1 MRQLKHHEQKL
12 LKKVDFL
19 QWKKE
24 DSLREIKV
32 VRKYFLQQREDYHK
46 YNKLVGNIIS
56 LANKISLLDN
66 RDPFRAQQEKALLE
80 KLYNMGIVNATT
92 KFSDCRK
99 VTVSAFCRRRL
110 PIVMCRLKM
119 AETVKEAVTFVEQ
132 GHIRVGPQT
141 VTDPA
146 FLVTRTMEDYVTW
159 VDTSKIK
166 RKIMKYNDKSTAGIE
181 RAHRAIL
188 FPGQGSQYVGMG
200 KDLYNLYPRSAKLVF
215 DEADEALK
223 YGLSA
228 LIFEGKQEKLKLTE
242 NAQPAILTTSLAMLS
257 VLEIEF
263 GFDIAKAC
271 NQVLGHSLGEYTA
284 LVATKSMSLA
294 DAVQLVRLR
303 GEAMTRAVA
312 DKQGNTAMS
321 ALVVRKDKLIELEKA
336 LEEIQTELPPGEL
349 VQVANINSSF
359 QVVISGTTKGVD
371 QASRTLQQRRF
382 AARAV
387 DLPVSAPFHCPLM
400 KPAADVMEEAIK
412 KVEIKKPCV
421 DVVSNVTA
429 KPYANAEEIPQL
441 LVQQIMATVQWERSI
456 NYCKGQDVD
465 EFLCFGPGKVLA
477 NLLKK
482 EYPLD
487 KITINITPVKTATAV
502 NLKLSMILK
511 QEITTVTTEVQT
523 TTQNRAVDVSRYVHK
538 NPREFKGRLGYAC
551 LNTVLRKEKPSVF
564 CSRTCRLSNALSKG
578 VEYLQELSLQNIA
591 DLKKL
596 IQWNEENNIK
606 FMRISSDIFP
616 FATHEK
622 AGYDIDFAKD
632 ALAEVGALA
641 RKYNHR
647 LTTHPGQFNQ
657 LVSLTPKVI
666 VNTIRELKHHAKMMD
681 LMGLDKDSIMIIH
694 MGGVYGDKEAA
705 IARFEQEYVN
715 LPENVKRRLVLE
727 NDELGYSVSDLL
739 PVCQK
744 LSIPLVLDWHHHY
757 INPGTVTDLVS
768 LLPTINKIWTD
779 KGIKPKQHY
788 SESRRGAKT
797 IMELRAHSDRVKNLP
812 PTTDDV
818 DLMIE
823 AKDKEQ
829 AVLELYKLY
838 DLQPVNEES
847 YIPSKGIET
856 TQTKGRKSNKKA
868 AADKKLKEEDGDL
881 SEEEQEAA
889 QDEIEVE
896 QSKIIAESSATR
908 RSRRSIKTELIM
920 NDVEDKSMTKKTPKR
935 KRKQLAPADVEPAV
949 TEEASDIATKKSQKK
964 NRKQPSPKIIEEEVN
979 DEKKKTSKR
988 NRKNPLPKNTE
999 TIVDEAM
1006 NEIAKKAS
1014 KRKHKQMPTDDIASE
1029 LVIEEI
1035 SNEPQKKKKKNKTKK
1050 D

>member
-1 MRQLKHHEQKL
+1 MFTWRNA
-12 LKKVDFL
+12 
-19 QWKKE
+19 
-24 DSLREIKV
+24 S
-32 VRKYFLQQREDYHK
+32 
-46 YNKLVGNIIS
+46 
-56 LANKISLLDN
+56 
-66 RDPFRAQQEKALLE
+66 KAL
-80 KLYNMGIVNATT
+80 G
-92 KFSDCRK
+92 
-99 VTVSAFCRRRL
+99 RR
-110 PIVMCRLKM
+110 
-119 AETVKEAVTFVEQ
+119 
-132 GHIRVGPQT
+132 
-141 VTDPA
+141 
-146 FLVTRTMEDYVTW
+146 TW
-159 VDTSKIK
+159 
-166 RKIMKYNDKSTAGIE
+166 MSTAGIE

-349 VQVANINSSF
+349 VQIANINSSF

-400 KPAADVMEEAIK
+400 RPAADVMEEAIK

-421 DVVSNVTA
+421 DVISNVTA

-487 KITINITPVKTATAV
+487 KITSFLPFISRINITPVKTATAV
-502 NLKLSMILK
+502 NLKLPMILK

-578 VEYLQELSLQNIA
+578 IEYLQELSLQNIA

-606 FMRISSDIFP
+606 FMRMSSDIFP

-744 LSIPLVLDWHHHY
+744 LSVPLVLDWHHHY

-768 LLPTINKIWTD
+768 LLPTINKIWMD

-868 AADKKLKEEDGDL
+868 AADKKLKEEDDDL

-889 QDEIEVE
+889 QDETEIE

-920 NDVEDKSMTKKTPKR
+920 NGVEDKSMTKKTPKK
-935 KRKQLAPADVEPAV
+935 KRKQLAPAGVEPAV
-949 TEEASDIATKKSQKK
+949 TEEASDVAISKPQKK
-964 NRKQPSPKIIEEEVN
+964 NRKQSSPKIIEEVN
-979 DEKKKTSKR
+979 GEKKKTSKR
-988 NRKNPLPKNTE
+988 NRKNLLPKNTE

-1014 KRKHKQMPTDDIASE
+1014 KRKHKQTLTEDVASE

-1035 SNEPQKKKKKNKTKK
+1035 NNEPQKKKKKKAKK